1 MTGKKQAKKLEDKS
15 KATQDDEIIELKSEE
30 LKSVVAEIMVQQ
42 HFSGPIPPPEILS
55 GYEQI
60 HPGFADRI
68 ISMAE
73 KQSAHRQGLEK
84 IRVESEIK
92 DSRLGVIFAFL
103 MGISC
108 LIAAILIS
116 VFSKDN
122 AGVFIGGV
130 VGVTGIGSIVGTFI
144 YGTRLNK

>member
-1 MTGKKQAKKLEDKS
+1 
-15 KATQDDEIIELKSEE
+15 
-30 LKSVVAEIMVQQ
+30 
-42 HFSGPIPPPEILS
+42 
-55 GYEQI
+55 
-60 HPGFADRI
+60 
-68 ISMAE
+68 MAE

-144 YGTRLNK
+144 YGTRVNK

>member
-1 MTGKKQAKKLEDKS
+1 
-15 KATQDDEIIELKSEE
+15 
-30 LKSVVAEIMVQQ
+30 
-42 HFSGPIPPPEILS
+42 
-55 GYEQI
+55 
-60 HPGFADRI
+60 
-68 ISMAE
+68 
-73 KQSAHRQGLEK
+73 
-84 IRVESEIK
+84 
-92 DSRLGVIFAFL
+92 

-144 YGTRLNK
+144 YGTRVNK